1 MSKVVTV
8 RDVKIGVGAPKVIV
22 PIVERGYSE
31 IIGKVESFEGRPIDM
46 VEWRADFFD
55 ELFDTERVLYTLSG
69 LRVTLEN
76 TPLLF
81 TFRTKGEGGDKEITW
96 DAYTALNKAVAE
108 SGKADLVDV
117 EVFSGDGVA
126 RENIN
131 NIHRVGCLA
140 VGSNHD
146 FHATPP
152 AGELVSRLRKI
163 QDMGADIAK
172 VAVMPTCTADVLALL
187 SATAE
192 MYEKYATC
200 PLITMSMSAKGVIS
214 RLSGEVFGSAATFGS
229 VGKGSAPGQI
239 PVEQLAQALDILHDA
254 L

>member
-1 MSKVVTV
+1 MSKVVMV
-8 RDVKIGVGAPKVIV
+8 RGVPIGAGTPKVIV
-22 PIVERGYSE
+22 PIVERSYSE
-31 IIGKVESFEGRPIDM
+31 IIGKVQSFEGRPIDM

-55 ELFDTERVLYTLSG
+55 EIFDVERVLYTLSG
-69 LRVTLEN
+69 LRITLED

-81 TFRTKGEGGDKEITW
+81 TFRTKGEGGEKEISWT
-96 DAYTALNKAVAE
+96 DYTALNKAVAQ

-117 EVFSGDGVA
+117 EFFSGDSIA
-126 RENIN
+126 RENTD
-131 NIHRVGCLA
+131 NIHAAGCLV

-146 FHATPP
+146 FSATPP
-152 AGELVSRLRKI
+152 AEEIVARLRKM

-172 VAVMPTCTADVLALL
+172 IAVMPTSTSDVLALL

-192 MYEKYATC
+192 MYEKYARC

-239 PVEQLAQALDILHDA
+239 PVEQLGQALSILHSA

>member
-8 RDVKIGVGAPKVIV
+8 RGTEIGAGAPKVIV
-22 PIVERGYSE
+22 PIVERSYSG
-31 IIGKVESFEGRPIDM
+31 IIGKVASFEGLPIDM

-55 ELFDTERVLYTLSG
+55 EIFDTERVLYTLSG
-69 LRVTLEN
+69 LRCALEN

-81 TFRTKGEGGDKEITW
+81 TMRTKSEGGDKEIAW
-96 DAYTALNKAVAE
+96 DAYTALNKAVAR

-117 EVFSGDGVA
+117 EVFAGDGVA
-126 RENIN
+126 AENID
-131 NIHRVGCLA
+131 IAHRAGCLV

-146 FHATPP
+146 FRATPP
-152 AGELVSRLRKI
+152 AQELVSRLRKI

-172 VAVMPTCTADVLALL
+172 IAVMPTCTADVLALL

-192 MYEKYATC
+192 MYENYAQC

-239 PVEQLAQALDILHDA
+239 PVEQLAQALEILHGA

>member
-1 MSKVVTV
+1 MSKIVTV
-8 RDVKIGVGAPKVIV
+8 RGVKIGAGAPKVIV
-22 PIVERGYSE
+22 PIVERSYSE
-31 IIGKVESFEGRPIDM
+31 IIEKAMSFEDRPIDM

-55 ELFDTERVLYTLSG
+55 EIFDTERVLYTLSG

-76 TPLLF
+76 IPLLF
-81 TFRTKGEGGDKEITW
+81 TFRTKGEGGDKEISW
-96 DAYTALNKAVAE
+96 ADYTALNKAVAE

-117 EVFSGDGVA
+117 EVFGGDGVA
-126 RENIN
+126 RENID
-131 NIHRVGCLA
+131 NIHNAGCLV

-172 VAVMPTCTADVLALL
+172 IAVMPTCTADVLALL
-187 SATAE
+187 GATAE
-192 MYEKYATC
+192 MYEKHAKC
-200 PLITMSMSAKGVIS
+200 PLITMSMSAMGVIS

-239 PVEQLAQALDILHDA
+239 SVEQLAQALGILHDA
-254 L
+254 I